1 VPPFKSIA
9 AMLTALGLSAT
20 AAHADDTLAELEQ
33 RLARHGVDAV
43 NAHLLSHGGGAMSA
57 FNRKTAACE
66 LPAVSLAVRLAR
78 GREPHA
84 FGAHGEALRAASG
97 ACAGF
102 VLALSTPSEIPRY
115 CATLASWGPAQ
126 MARELR
132 RRIAAIDA
140 DEVLRANPRGQSCKA
155 AYLYELHHTR
165 VVVRPMPRASTP

>member
-1 VPPFKSIA
+1 
-9 AMLTALGLSAT
+9 
-20 AAHADDTLAELEQ
+20 
-33 RLARHGVDAV
+33 
-43 NAHLLSHGGGAMSA
+43 
-57 FNRKTAACE
+57 
-66 LPAVSLAVRLAR
+66 
-78 GREPHA
+78 
-84 FGAHGEALRAASG
+84 LRAASG